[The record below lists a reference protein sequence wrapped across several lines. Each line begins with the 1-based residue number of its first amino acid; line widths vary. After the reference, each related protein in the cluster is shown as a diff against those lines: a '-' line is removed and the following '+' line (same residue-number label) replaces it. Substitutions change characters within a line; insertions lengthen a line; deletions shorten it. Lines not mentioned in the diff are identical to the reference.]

1 MGLYLGGMLPVAPA
15 SSPLGLA
22 PGVILRLDVDS
33 VWAPLFA
40 RHPVT
45 SLFLIPGLDALRGWA
60 CLSLA
65 SPSLGGGGLILKLSR
80 ILPGADI
87 PHPIPSTCLL
97 LVEKFILPGLSQVPK
112 SKSKQRSEKMQKGK
126 QTNSTK

>member
-1 MGLYLGGMLPVAPA
+1 MPSPVEDGPSQRTEVGLYLGGMLPVAPA

-22 PGVILRLDVDS
+22 SGVILRLDVDS

-45 SLFLIPGLDALRGWA
+45 SLFSIPGLDALRGWA

-65 SPSLGGGGLILKLSR
+65 SPSLGGGGLILKRSR
-80 ILPGADI
+80 TLPGADI
-87 PHPIPSTCLL
+87 PPPYPLHLPLVSRKIYPPRPVPSCK
-97 LVEKFILPGLSQVPK
+97 E
-112 SKSKQRSEKMQKGK
+112 
-126 QTNSTK
+126 